1 MSFLQFAFNNV
12 RRNARA
18 YFAYFLSSAF
28 MVMIFFTY
36 AMFIYHPV
44 ISHTEIGRMVGIG
57 MVIAEYIIFVF
68 SFLFVIY
75 SISTFLKARNKEFGI
90 LTILGTSSGQLNKL
104 VLLENMLIGA
114 FSIVVGILCGMVLSK
129 LFLMLCESV
138 VQIGHLPFYWPVK
151 AMLLTSGAFLGLF
164 LVISLFTLIF
174 IRRNRVLELLQGS
187 SKPKKE
193 PKVSILLALIGVV
206 LLGIAVFALLPSK
219 LTENSLMVAA
229 FTGILGTYFFYTQI
243 TVPLLRMIKR
253 NRRWVWRGTRL
264 LWISEMSY
272 KIKDNA
278 RMLFMVTVVT
288 ALACMSVGIVL
299 AENIQIND
307 KFTRNP
313 FAASY
318 SVYKDKD
325 VENDLRI
332 YEAEFK
338 KAGISFEKI
347 KTHSLST
354 YVEGVQKGSSEI
366 ISLDEM
372 NRLLEAM
379 NLQPIGALASGE
391 AVLVYSKAQ
400 DLPEEY
406 KTLKKVSLSEPV
418 KSEFKVASH
427 LQTDQ
432 YFLYDPVIVVNG
444 ETFKKFQKEYSSL
457 KSYTRSTRYF
467 YHVPAWPSSRG
478 GLSLTDPEM
487 VIGSKIDSLNSER
500 MQSGQS
506 ENFMSTRGGEYAQNK
521 EVTSLISFVGVFIA
535 AIFSISSASFLYF
548 RLFSDLNQD
557 RKIVHSLSK
566 VGLSMNE
573 MNRSVTLQIAVLFF
587 VPVVIAILQTL
598 LVLSLLGSRFG
609 LGEMMTPVALTGAAF
624 LGVQCI
630 YYWIVRSRYMFQ
642 LRKVMV

>member
-307 KFTRNP
+307 KFARNP

-325 VENDLRI
+325 IENDLRI

-354 YVEGVQKGSSEI
+354 YVEGIQKGSSEI

-372 NRLLEAM
+372 NRLLETM
-379 NLQPIGALASGE
+379 NLQPIGAIASGE

-418 KSEFKVASH
+418 KSEFKVAAH

-444 ETFKKFQKEYSSL
+444 ETFKQFQKKYSSL

-487 VIGSKIDSLNSER
+487 VIGSKIDTLNSER